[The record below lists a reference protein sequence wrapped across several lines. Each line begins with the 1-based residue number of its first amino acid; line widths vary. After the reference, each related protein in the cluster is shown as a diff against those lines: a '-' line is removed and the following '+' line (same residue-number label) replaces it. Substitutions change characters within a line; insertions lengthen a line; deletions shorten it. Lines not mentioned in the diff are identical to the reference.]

1 MNDEVVRSLEHEFS
15 EKIVILF
22 FLPQF
27 DYIKLNRFS
36 QRLINSIRRRLP
48 RKDISLTLGRIS

>member
-36 QRLINSIRRRLP
+36 PRLINSIRRKLS
-48 RKDISLTLGRIS
+48 K